1 MKKVLLLSI
10 CLFLSLASIAQ
21 NADEIAILQSAY
33 GMDKRAIVTEQMK
46 LTPNEAEAFWPIYE
60 QYEVARKEYGK
71 TRIKNI
77 MEYAKNYQSLSNEK
91 ATELINASYSN
102 QMNIMKLQQKT
113 FKQLSKAITPARA
126 AQFTQIEMY
135 LENAIKAKLGDEM
148 PFIEEKK

>member
-10 CLFLSLASIAQ
+10 SLFFSLASIAQ
-21 NADEIAILQSAY
+21 NADEIAIIQSAY

>member
-10 CLFLSLASIAQ
+10 SLFFSLVSIAQ
-21 NADEIAILQSAY
+21 NADEIAIIQSAY

-46 LTPNEAEAFWPIYE
+46 LTPTEAEAFWPIYE
-60 QYEVARKEYGK
+60 QYEVGRKEYGK
-71 TRIKNI
+71 ARISNI

-102 QMNIMKLQQKT
+102 QANIMKLQQKT
-113 FKQLSKAITPARA
+113 FKQLSKAITPVRA
-126 AQFTQIEMY
+126 AQFAQIEMY

-148 PFIEEKK
+148 PFINEK

>member
-10 CLFLSLASIAQ
+10 SLFFSLASIAQ
-21 NADEIAILQSAY
+21 NADEIAIIQSAY

-46 LTPNEAEAFWPIYE
+46 LTPTEAEAFWPIYE

-71 TRIKNI
+71 TRINNI

-91 ATELINASYSN
+91 ATELINSSFTN